1 MTALQVLSALSLL
14 AFTVPVAFAFKF
26 WRERNTALARVQW
39 LDDGVKIER
48 EFTKYWMDIA
58 LRSVKNDD
66 YLKDFMSPDDLEQWD
81 WA

>member
-26 WRERNTALARVQW
+26 WRERNAALYAVS
-39 LDDGVKIER
+39 IER
-48 EFTKYWMDIA
+48 EFTIWWRDIA
-58 LRSVKNDD
+58 LHDRDED
-66 YLKDFMSPDDLEQWD
+66 FYLQDWMSPDDLEQWD

>member
-26 WRERNTALARVQW
+26 WRERNAALRAVS
-39 LDDGVKIER
+39 IER
-48 EFTKYWMDIA
+48 EFTIWWKDIA
-58 LRSVKNDD
+58 LRDLNKDD
-66 YLKDFMSPDDLEQWD
+66 YLRDWLSPDDLEQWD

>member
-26 WRERNTALARVQW
+26 WRERNAALNAVSIQ
-39 LDDGVKIER
+39 R
-48 EFTKYWMDIA
+48 EFTIWWRDIA
-58 LRSVKNDD
+58 LRDLD
-66 YLKDFMSPDDLEQWD
+66 EDFYLQDWMSPDDLEQWD